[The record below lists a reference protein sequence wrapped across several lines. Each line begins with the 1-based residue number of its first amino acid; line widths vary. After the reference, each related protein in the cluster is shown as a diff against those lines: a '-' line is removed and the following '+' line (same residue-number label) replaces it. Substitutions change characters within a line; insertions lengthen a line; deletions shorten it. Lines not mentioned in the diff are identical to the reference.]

1 MADKIL
7 VTARSFRQ
15 TPGPHQQILIDAGYE
30 LVNSPHDR
38 PLEGAEL
45 AGLGA
50 DVTGMLLG
58 VDQCGAE
65 VFERAAQ
72 LKAISRYGVG
82 VDKVD
87 VAAATRHG
95 VVVTITPGAN
105 AISVAEL
112 ALGMMFAL
120 ARHIPH
126 HDRVVKAG
134 GWGRVSGVELT
145 GATLGVVGLGRIG
158 QEVARRAIG
167 LGMRVLY
174 YDPMPF
180 PLELIASLGVEA
192 RSLDALFE
200 ESDFISLHLPL
211 TDETHYLIDATALA
225 RMKSTACVI
234 NTARG
239 GLVDEA
245 ALAQALAAR
254 QIAGAAADVFNAEP
268 PTDRTLVELDNF
280 IAVPH
285 AGSATLQTTLRMGL
299 MASQNLL
306 AALRGELPEGTVNP
320 EVFERP

>member
-1 MADKIL
+1 MTDKIL
-7 VTARSFRQ
+7 VTARSFRD
-15 TPGPHQQILIDAGYE
+15 TSGPHQRILIDAGYE
-30 LVNSPHDR
+30 LVNSPYDR
-38 PLEGAEL
+38 PLEAAEL
-45 AGLGA
+45 AELGA

-65 VFERAAQ
+65 VFERATK
-72 LKAISRYGVG
+72 LKAVSRYGVG

-87 VAAATRHG
+87 IAAATRHG

-112 ALGMMFAL
+112 ALGLMFAL

-126 HDRVVKAG
+126 HDRVVKGG
-134 GWGRVSGVELT
+134 GWGRVSGMELT
-145 GATLGVVGLGRIG
+145 GATLGLVGLGRIG
-158 QEVARRAIG
+158 QAVARRAAG

-174 YDPMPF
+174 YDPVP
-180 PLELIASLGVEA
+180 PSPERIAALGVEA
-192 RSLDALFE
+192 RSLDKLIE

-211 TDETHYLIDATALA
+211 TDETHHLIDAAALA
-225 RMKSTACVI
+225 RMKPTARVI

-245 ALAQALAAR
+245 ALADALAAR
-254 QIAGAAADVFNAEP
+254 RIAGAAADVFVTEP

-320 EVFERP
+320 EVYERS

>member
-15 TPGPHQQILIDAGYE
+15 TPGLHQQILIDAGYE

-38 PLEGAEL
+38 PLKASEL
-45 AGLGA
+45 ADLGA

-58 VDQCGAE
+58 VDDCGAE
-65 VFERAAQ
+65 VFERAAR
-72 LKAISRYGVG
+72 LKVVSRYGVG

-87 VAAATRHG
+87 VGAATRHG

-112 ALGMMFAL
+112 ALGLMFAL

-126 HDRVVKAG
+126 HDRVVKNG

-145 GATLGVVGLGRIG
+145 GATLGLVGLGRIG
-158 QEVARRAIG
+158 QEVARRAVG

-180 PLELIASLGVEA
+180 SPDVIAALGVTA
-192 RSLDALFE
+192 RPLDALIA

-211 TDETHYLIDATALA
+211 TGETRHLIGAAALA
-225 RMKSTACVI
+225 RMKPGAFVI

-239 GLVDEA
+239 GLVDET
-245 ALAQALAAR
+245 ALAQALASS
-254 QIAGAAADVFNAEP
+254 QIAGAAADVFDAEP
-268 PTDRTLVELDNF
+268 PTDRTLVEMDNF

-285 AGSATLQTTLRMGL
+285 AGSATQQTTLRMGL

-306 AALRGELPEGTVNP
+306 AVLRGERPEGTVNP
-320 EVFERP
+320 EVYERS

>member
-15 TPGPHQQILIDAGYE
+15 TPGPHQQIMIDAGYE
-30 LVNSPHDR
+30 LVNSPYDR
-38 PLEGAEL
+38 PLKASELAEL
-45 AGLGA
+45 GVG
-50 DVTGMLLG
+50 VTGMLLG
-58 VDQCGAE
+58 VDDCSAE

-72 LKAISRYGVG
+72 LKVVSRYGVG

-87 VAAATRHG
+87 VEAATRHG

-112 ALGMMFAL
+112 ALGLMFAL

-126 HDRVVKAG
+126 HDRVVKNG
-134 GWGRVSGVELT
+134 GWGRVSGMELT
-145 GATLGVVGLGRIG
+145 AATLGLVGLGRIG
-158 QEVARRAIG
+158 QEVARRAVG

-180 PLELIASLGVEA
+180 PPDLIAALGVTA
-192 RSLDALFE
+192 RPLDEVIA

-211 TDETHYLIDATALA
+211 TDETRHIIGTGALA
-225 RMKSTACVI
+225 RMKPGAYVI

-239 GLVDEA
+239 GLVDEV
-245 ALAQALAAR
+245 ALAQALASG
-254 QIAGAAADVFNAEP
+254 QIAGAAADVFDAEP
-268 PTDRTLVELDNF
+268 PIDRTLVEMEHF

-299 MASQNLL
+299 MASENLL
-306 AALRGELPEGTVNP
+306 AVLRGERPEGTVNP
-320 EVFERP
+320 EVYDQS